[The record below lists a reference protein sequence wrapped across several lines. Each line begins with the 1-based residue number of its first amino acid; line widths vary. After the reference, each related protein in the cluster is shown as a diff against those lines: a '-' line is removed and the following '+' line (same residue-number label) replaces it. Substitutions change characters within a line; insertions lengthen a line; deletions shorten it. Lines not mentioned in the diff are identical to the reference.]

1 MLEVSMDPIV
11 SKMRNIGI
19 IPVVKIDDEAK
30 AVPLAKALIAGG
42 IPCAEVTFRTAQAE
56 EAIKRISQSCPEMLV
71 GAGTVINVELAK
83 KAISAGAAF
92 IVSPGFNPSVVDYCI
107 SQKVPIIP
115 GVTSPSQIEQA
126 LEKGLTELKF
136 FPAEQSGGVS
146 MLDALGGPFPQVSFM
161 PTGGISSANLSD
173 YIKRKNVIACGGS
186 WMVKADLIESENWN
200 EITRLSK
207 EAICAVHGFSFAHM
221 GINQQNVQ
229 EAGETASLF
238 AAFGFALNRDGE
250 TSVFAGNEFEVMKS
264 VVRGKNG
271 HIGLKTWDIE
281 RALAY
286 LEQFGFKPVKETL
299 KYTGKE
305 GQSPLKFTYLD
316 KEVGGFAFHLM
327 RA

>member
-1 MLEVSMDPIV
+1 MDPIV

-30 AVPLAKALIAGG
+30 AVPLAEALIAGG
-42 IPCAEVTFRTAQAE
+42 IPCAEVTFRTEQAE
-56 EAIKRISQSCPEMLV
+56 EAIRRISQSCPEMLV
-71 GAGTVINVELAK
+71 GAGTVINVELAQ
-83 KAISAGAAF
+83 KAVSAGAKF
-92 IVSPGFNPSVVDYCI
+92 IVSPGFNPSVVDFCI
-107 SQKVPIIP
+107 SKKIPIIP

-126 LEKGLTELKF
+126 LEKGLTILKF

-146 MLDALGGPFPQVSFM
+146 MLDALGGPFPQVTFM
-161 PTGGISSANLSD
+161 PTGGISSANLGD
-173 YIKRKNVIACGGS
+173 YIKRKNVLACGGS

-207 EAICAVHGFSFAHM
+207 EAVCNVHGFTFVHLGMNHKDVS
-221 GINQQNVQ
+221 
-229 EAGETASLF
+229 ETTESASML

-250 TSVFAGNEFEVMKS
+250 TSIFAGNEFEVMKS
-264 VVRGKNG
+264 IVRGKNG

-286 LEQFGFKPVKETL
+286 LAQFGFKPVKETQ

-305 GQSPLKFTYLD
+305 GQSPLKFVYLD
-316 KEVGGFAFHLM
+316 KEIGGFAFHLM

>member
-1 MLEVSMDPIV
+1 MDPIV

-56 EAIKRISQSCPEMLV
+56 EAISRISKQCPEMLV

-83 KAISAGAAF
+83 KAISAGAKF

-107 SQKVPIIP
+107 SQKIPIVP

-126 LEKGLTELKF
+126 LEKGLSVLKF
-136 FPAEQSGGVS
+136 FPAEQAGGVA
-146 MLDALGGPFPQVSFM
+146 MLDALGGPFPQVTFM

-173 YIKRKNVIACGGS
+173 YIKRKNVLACGGS
-186 WMVKADLIESENWN
+186 WMVKADLIEGEKWD
-200 EITRLSK
+200 EITKLCK
-207 EAICAVHGFSFAHM
+207 EAVCAVHGFTFAHLGM
-221 GINQQNVQ
+221 NQSDAH
-229 EAGETASLF
+229 EAGETASVL
-238 AAFGFALNRDGE
+238 AAFGFAQNRD
-250 TSVFAGNEFEVMKS
+250 TMVSVFAGNEFEIMKS

-281 RALAY
+281 RALDY
-286 LEQFGFKPVKETL
+286 LAQFGFKPVTETQ

-316 KEVGGFAFHLM
+316 KEIGGFAFHIM

>member
-1 MLEVSMDPIV
+1 MDPIV

-19 IPVVKIDDEAK
+19 IPVVKIDDEKK
-30 AVPLAKALIAGG
+30 AVPLAHALIAGG
-42 IPCAEVTFRTAQAE
+42 IPCAEVTFRTEQAYD
-56 EAIKRISQSCPEMLV
+56 AIKNISSKCPEMLV

-83 KAISAGAAF
+83 KAISAGAKF

-107 SQKVPIIP
+107 SQKIPIVP
-115 GVTSPSQIEQA
+115 GVTTPSQIEQA
-126 LEKGLTELKF
+126 LEKGLAVLKF

-161 PTGGISSANLSD
+161 PTGGIGAANLGE
-173 YIKRKNVIACGGS
+173 YIKRKNVVACGGS
-186 WMVKADLIESENWN
+186 WMVKADLIESENWS
-200 EITRLSK
+200 EITKLSK
-207 EAICAVHGFSFAHM
+207 EAVCAVHGFTFAHLGM
-221 GINQQNVQ
+221 NHKDASDAQ
-229 EAGETASLF
+229 ETAPLL

-250 TSVFAGNEFEVMKS
+250 TSVFAGAEFEVMKS

-286 LEQFGFKPVKETL
+286 LAQFGFKPVMETA

-305 GQSPLKFTYLD
+305 GASPLKFVYLD
-316 KEVGGFAFHLM
+316 TEIGGFAFHLM

>member
-1 MLEVSMDPIV
+1 MNQIV
-11 SKMRNIGI
+11 SKLRNIGI
-19 IPVVKIDDEAK
+19 VPVIKIDDEAK
-30 AVPLAKALIAGG
+30 ALPLARALIEGG

-56 EAIKRISQSCPEMLV
+56 DAIRKITQTYPEMLV

-107 SQKVPIIP
+107 SQNVPIIP
-115 GVTSPSQIEQA
+115 GVSSPSQVELA

-136 FPAEQSGGVS
+136 FPAEQSGGVG

-161 PTGGISSANLSD
+161 PTGGISSTNLSD

-186 WMVKADLIESENWN
+186 WMVKAELIDRENWA
-200 EITRLSK
+200 EITKLCK
-207 EAICAVHGFSFAHM
+207 EAVLNVHGFTFVHLGMNHKDAA
-221 GINQQNVQ
+221 
-229 EAGETASLF
+229 EAGESASALEV
-238 AAFGFALNRDGE
+238 FGFGRNRDGE

-264 VVRGKNG
+264 FVRGEKG
-271 HIGLKTWDIE
+271 HIGIKTWDIE
-281 RALAY
+281 RALSY
-286 LEQFGFKPVKETL
+286 LAQFDFKPVIETQ

-316 KEVGGFAFHLM
+316 KEIGGFAFHLL